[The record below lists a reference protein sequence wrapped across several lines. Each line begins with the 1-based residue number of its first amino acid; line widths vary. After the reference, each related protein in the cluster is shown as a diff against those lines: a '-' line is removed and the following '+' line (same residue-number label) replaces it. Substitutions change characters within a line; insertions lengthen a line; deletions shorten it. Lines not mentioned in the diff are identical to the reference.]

1 MWHLNKCQI
10 IVFNNILMS
19 MLVSC
24 QQARHSICH
33 VGLFSFN
40 GLTTWTKTET
50 IFWFWRIEV
59 DTKLIYGLKW
69 ELTQNVETK
78 PGRIFLLVDWWQRPK
93 RKWFSDFKDW
103 GRHKIS
109 HISTFASTILTRW
122 NLTHFTDANLTI
134 QNQTIPTTNKQRIIN
149 KNHIHKPRF
158 ST

>member
-1 MWHLNKCQI
+1 MNQNR
-10 IVFNNILMS
+10 NNFLIS
-19 MLVSC
+19 
-24 QQARHSICH
+24 
-33 VGLFSFN
+33 
-40 GLTTWTKTET
+40 
-50 IFWFWRIEV
+50 RIEV

-78 PGRIFLLVDWWQRPK
+78 PRRIFLLVDWWQRPK

-109 HISTFASTILTRW
+109 NISTFASTILTRW
-122 NLTHFTDANLTI
+122 NLMHFTDASLTI

-158 ST
+158 STKINLKIMISLKFSILHNQKLIRNEEKSKFMKLI